1 MVCVLG
7 FILLEKLRYDDV
19 VGAVSVHGF
28 AGVWGTLAAGIFLR
42 DNMFDLDVILVQ
54 LLGVSV
60 AFLWVFFIAFFM
72 YSLIAR
78 TVGLRVS
85 PQHEQRGL
93 DITEHGEV
101 GYPEF
106 NRDAAY
112 LSEHVKDLQPLR

>member
-1 MVCVLG
+1 
-7 FILLEKLRYDDV
+7 DDV

-28 AGVWGTLAAGIFLR
+28 AGAWGTLAAGLFLSG
-42 DNMFDLDVILVQ
+42 DMFNPDVILVQ
-54 LLGVSV
+54 LLGICV
-60 AFLWVFFIAFFM
+60 AFLWVFAAAISM
-72 YSLIAR
+72 YGLIIK

-85 PQHEQRGL
+85 LQHEQRGL

-112 LSEHVKDLQPLR
+112 LNEYVKDLQPIR